1 MLKAYIK
8 DRIYLPIKAVDLDKL
23 RDQYVVKQYQEDR
36 CAKCPFLQDRH
47 SDTCDDCPAYLGEF
61 QLFNEKQHNGKG
73 YVGLSIGQTK
83 KFKKV
88 LKVDKDEIR
97 FKDSRTATKFKHKIK
112 FTGTLYDYQK
122 PAIKRMVEKGYGVLQ
137 APPRSGKT
145 VMFTD
150 IMCELGVKTLI
161 IANQYDYL
169 EQFYETMCGSDTQKP
184 LTNIPDIEADTRRK
198 ICGICNSVEDFEKYD
213 VCLATYQ
220 QFINDKKGKKRLKQ
234 IKKLFG
240 LVLIDECDLTP
251 AEAYSRVI
259 NQFQSKYRM
268 GCTGTTDRK
277 DGRYFLVDHLLGPTM
292 YTVEVETLTP
302 RVEFIETG
310 TVISH
315 DYKVL
320 AYAYRA
326 LANDTKRHD
335 LILDWIEHDI
345 KNGRSIVIPVAT
357 VDQCKRIVADIN
369 SRFGKEI
376 ACAFTQATAKKKENR
391 KNIILK
397 ARKGKY
403 KLIVGIRKMVQR
415 GINVPAWDTLYE
427 ITPISNSPNFR
438 QETSRIL
445 TPLEG
450 KPQPIIRFFLDDFGL
465 SRGCLR
471 TCLYN
476 DGILAMKFKVSK
488 ENWDRARRY
497 TPPKGRVVDIAKM
510 TPDGAVKIK
519 KRTKQKIG
527 KL

>member
-1 MLKAYIK
+1 M
-8 DRIYLPIKAVDLDKL
+8 
-23 RDQYVVKQYQEDR
+23 
-36 CAKCPFLQDRH
+36 
-47 SDTCDDCPAYLGEF
+47 
-61 QLFNEKQHNGKG
+61 
-73 YVGLSIGQTK
+73 
-83 KFKKV
+83 
-88 LKVDKDEIR
+88 
-97 FKDSRTATKFKHKIK
+97 
-112 FTGTLYDYQK
+112 
-122 PAIKRMVEKGYGVLQ
+122 
-137 APPRSGKT
+137 
-145 VMFTD
+145 
-150 IMCELGVKTLI
+150 
-161 IANQYDYL
+161 
-169 EQFYETMCGSDTQKP
+169 
-184 LTNIPDIEADTRRK
+184 
-198 ICGICNSVEDFEKYD
+198 
-213 VCLATYQ
+213 
-220 QFINDKKGKKRLKQ
+220 
-234 IKKLFG
+234 
-240 LVLIDECDLTP
+240 
-251 AEAYSRVI
+251 
-259 NQFQSKYRM
+259 
-268 GCTGTTDRK
+268 
-277 DGRYFLVDHLLGPTM
+277 
-292 YTVEVETLTP
+292 
-302 RVEFIETG
+302 
-310 TVISH
+310 
-315 DYKVL
+315 L